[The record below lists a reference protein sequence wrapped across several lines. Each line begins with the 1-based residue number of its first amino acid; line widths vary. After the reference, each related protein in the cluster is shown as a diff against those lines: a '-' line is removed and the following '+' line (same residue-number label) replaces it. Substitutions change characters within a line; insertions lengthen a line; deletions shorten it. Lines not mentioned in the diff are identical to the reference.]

1 MFDFGCKV
9 CYHGRKF
16 FFTIKGQ
23 SHAQADKRLYSSSPV
38 RHDLGRGVRRAERGH
53 AVCRAVYDGCDA
65 VFLAGLV
72 LLPVIRVLDRKG
84 WSQNRPVTKEDKKR
98 QLAAGAICGVLLFA
112 ATTLQQFGLLDTTVG
127 KSGFVTALYIVF
139 VPIVGVLTGKKAGLR
154 VWLCAAAAVF
164 GMYLLCVGS
173 GFSVAGGDLLTLGCA
188 VLFTFHICYISAVS
202 PRMDGVRLSCVQFFV
217 CSALSAIGMF
227 VFESPDWASIRSC
240 WLPIVYAGVFSGG
253 VAYTFQ
259 IIGERDVQPAL
270 ASLLMSLES
279 VFAAL
284 FGWILI
290 GQGLSGRELIGCAIM
305 FAAILLSQLPE
316 RKKAG

>member
-1 MFDFGCKV
+1 MHKQTKGCILLLLCAMIWGAAFV
-9 CYHGRKF
+9 AQSEGMQYVGP
-16 FFTIKGQ
+16 FTMG
-23 SHAQADKRLYSSSPV
+23 ATRF
-38 RHDLGRGVRRAERGH
+38 
-53 AVCRAVYDGCDA
+53 
-65 VFLAGLV
+65 FLAGLV

-202 PRMDGVRLSCVQFFV
+202 PRMGGVRLSCVQFFV

-290 GQGLSGRELIGCAIM
+290 GQGLSGKELIGCAIM

-316 RKKAG
+316 RRTAG

>member
-1 MFDFGCKV
+1 MHKQTKGCILLLLCAMIWGAAFV
-9 CYHGRKF
+9 AQSEGMQYVGP
-16 FFTIKGQ
+16 FTMG
-23 SHAQADKRLYSSSPV
+23 ATRF
-38 RHDLGRGVRRAERGH
+38 
-53 AVCRAVYDGCDA
+53 
-65 VFLAGLV
+65 FLAGLV

-284 FGWILI
+284 FG
-290 GQGLSGRELIGCAIM
+290 
-305 FAAILLSQLPE
+305 
-316 RKKAG
+316 

>member
-1 MFDFGCKV
+1 MHKQTKGCILLLLCAMIWGAAFV
-9 CYHGRKF
+9 AQSEGMQYVGP
-16 FFTIKGQ
+16 FTMG
-23 SHAQADKRLYSSSPV
+23 ATRF
-38 RHDLGRGVRRAERGH
+38 
-53 AVCRAVYDGCDA
+53 
-65 VFLAGLV
+65 FLAGLV

-227 VFESPDWASIRSC
+227 VFESPD
-240 WLPIVYAGVFSGG
+240 
-253 VAYTFQ
+253 YTFQ
-259 IIGERDVQPAL
+259 IIGEQDVQPAL

-290 GQGLSGRELIGCAIM
+290 GQGLSGKELIGCAIM

>member
-1 MFDFGCKV
+1 M
-9 CYHGRKF
+9 
-16 FFTIKGQ
+16 
-23 SHAQADKRLYSSSPV
+23 
-38 RHDLGRGVRRAERGH
+38 
-53 AVCRAVYDGCDA
+53 
-65 VFLAGLV
+65 
-72 LLPVIRVLDRKG
+72 
-84 WSQNRPVTKEDKKR
+84 
-98 QLAAGAICGVLLFA
+98 LLFA

-284 FGWILI
+284 FGWVLI
-290 GQGLSGRELIGCAIM
+290 GQGLSGKELIGCAIM